1 MAVITEQLLEKKGS
15 QLLLHSKSILEVTS
29 TIHAT
34 PSGLWTAVGEPEM

>member
-29 TIHAT
+29 TIPAT